1 MAFYHTFALIILLM
15 IVCIDNS
22 RFFNTFRRVRILGC
36 FTLICFLTKLFCFYL
51 VFFSVFVIRKPG
63 NVILVYLY
71 ISGGSGGPVS
81 DAENGQQVWDNEDDG
96 VAYSWSFFH
105 LMFTLATLY
114 VMMTLTNWFSPNTS
128 DLSTLSS
135 NMPAVW
141 IKVNYYLILTF

>member
-1 MAFYHTFALIILLM
+1 M
-15 IVCIDNS
+15 
-22 RFFNTFRRVRILGC
+22 
-36 FTLICFLTKLFCFYL
+36 
-51 VFFSVFVIRKPG
+51 
-63 NVILVYLY
+63 YLY